1 MQNKANLLDAQT
13 NITSLL
19 TMHYE
24 NISDWTFGENKPKQ
38 TQFARGYNS
47 IYYKEKVIIKTIK
60 NDILGVKLPK
70 K

>member
-13 NITSLL
+13 NISSLV
-19 TMHYE
+19 TMYYE

-38 TQFARGYNS
+38 TQFARVYNS
-47 IYYKEKVIIKTIK
+47 IYCKEKVIIKTIK

>member
-1 MQNKANLLDAQT
+1 MY
-13 NITSLL
+13 
-19 TMHYE
+19 YE

-60 NDILGVKLPK
+60 NDIWGVKLPK